1 MSTGLGVVDNTCVS
15 SDSSGRV
22 DTDSCEAGE
31 EQPGSEPVQSGVQP
45 EAGVGEGGSDVAVEA
60 VNRPP
65 VNIQQLMSSCFY

>member
-1 MSTGLGVVDNTCVS
+1 MGVVDNTCVS

-45 EAGVGEGGSDVAVEA
+45 EAGVGDGGSDVAVEA
-60 VNRPP
+60 VS
-65 VNIQQLMSSCFY
+65 IQQLMSSCFY